1 MLMIQPDKAATKW
14 QHDTAL
20 ERFRMI
26 SPLLDEE
33 LDRAKRIETRKK
45 ISENFGVSARTL
57 YRYEAAYRADGFD
70 GLMPESRSQAQSGKL
85 PENFDEL
92 LQEAIQL
99 KREVPSRS
107 VNQII
112 MTLEMEDRV
121 PPGVLKRSTLSRY
134 LYKAGF
140 GKKQMRKFTEAKKSS
155 SKRFCKPHRM
165 MLAQA
170 DIKYV
175 MHLPIGPGGKMV
187 QCYICSI
194 IDDHSK
200 MILGTGVYDNQEAEI
215 VEDVYR
221 KAILS
226 FGTFDSTYVDNG
238 SQFVSKQLIDA
249 LSRLGIRHLRARP
262 YAGNA
267 KGKIEVYNRLI
278 NSYIAEC
285 KAQKVKTLEEARYWW
300 DLFVEEYYHDKPHDG
315 IREYYASHGIEVPPE
330 GITPHQE
337 FNRDSRPLKF
347 LDAGTVGRAFLHHET
362 REVDKGACISFNGAK
377 YEVSTSLI
385 GATVEIEFD
394 PMDTETITVSYPGIE
409 SFKAHPVVIGEFC
422 DPKPEI
428 PQCMLPEPPEAS
440 RFLQGLAR
448 KREKTRQMTADAIS
462 FRDYRKEAGSDV

>member
-1 MLMIQPDKAATKW
+1 
-14 QHDTAL
+14 
-20 ERFRMI
+20 MI

-33 LDRAKRIETRKK
+33 LDRAKRIEIRKK
-45 ISENFGVSARTL
+45 ISEDFVVSTRTL
-57 YRYEAAYRADGFD
+57 YRYEAAYRASGFE
-70 GLMPESRSQAQSGKL
+70 GLIPDSRSQKLSKKL
-85 PENFDEL
+85 PENFEEL

-107 VNQII
+107 VSQII
-112 MTLEMEDRV
+112 LTLELEDRV

-134 LYKAGF
+134 LYNAGF
-140 GKKQMRKFTEAKKSS
+140 GKKQMRKFVEAKKSS

-175 MHLPIGPGGKMV
+175 MHLPIGPKGESV

-200 MILGTGVYDNQEAEI
+200 LILGTGVYDNQNAEI
-215 VEDVYR
+215 VEDAYR

-226 FGTFDSTYVDNG
+226 HGAFDSTYVDNG
-238 SQFVSKQLIDA
+238 SQFVSRQLIDA
-249 LSRLGIRHLRARP
+249 LSRLGIRHLRAKP
-262 YAGNA
+262 YAGNS
-267 KGKIEVYNRLI
+267 KGKVEVYNRLI

-285 KAQKVKTLEEARYWW
+285 EAQKVKTLEEARYWW
-300 DLFVEEYYHDKPHDG
+300 DIFVEEYYHDKPHDG
-315 IREYYASHGIEVPPE
+315 IREYYVSHGISIPPE
-330 GITPHQE
+330 GITPRQE

-347 LDAGTVGRAFLHHET
+347 LDAGIVGKAFLHHET
-362 REVDKGACISFNGAK
+362 REVDKGACISFGGKK

-385 GATVEIEFD
+385 GAKVEIAFD
-394 PMDTETITVSYPGIE
+394 PMDKDSITVSYRGIE
-409 SFKAHPVVIGEFC
+409 PFEAHPLVIGEFC

-428 PQCMLPEPPEAS
+428 PQCMLPEPPESS

-448 KREKTRQMTADAIS
+448 KREKTRQMTANAIS
-462 FRDYRKEAGSDV
+462 FKDYRKEAGDDV